1 MRFGI
6 AFVVCWKYLKRLIL
20 VGSRRGALEFD
31 AIYAFV
37 RNFGSS
43 FPPPF
48 LDFNHLGFSSPVHI
62 FVRLGEFLS
71 CAGIVQSES
80 SLLVV
85 AAVHLD

>member
-6 AFVVCWKYLKRLIL
+6 AFVVCWNCLKRLIL

-48 LDFNHLGFSSPVHI
+48 FGLQPFGI
-62 FVRLGEFLS
+62 FVAGAYI
-71 CAGIVQSES
+71 CAVGRIF
-80 SLLVV
+80 VV
-85 AAVHLD
+85 CRNCPK